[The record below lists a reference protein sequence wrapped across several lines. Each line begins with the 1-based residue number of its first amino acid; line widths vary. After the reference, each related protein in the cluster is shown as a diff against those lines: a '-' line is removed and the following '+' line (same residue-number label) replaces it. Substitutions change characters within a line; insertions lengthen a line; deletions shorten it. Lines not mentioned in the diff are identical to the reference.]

1 MRRIA
6 SGALVVGSSIGLSC
20 VLPAAWGATGTD
32 TGSSSDSPPVLE
44 EVVVTAGKVAEPL
57 QSVAAPITAITES
70 RLEDLQAIN
79 FADYAKLV
87 PGLSLQENK
96 PGQTVLT
103 LQGISSF
110 SGGSTVGLYVDDT
123 PYGSSSGLT
132 NGQFY
137 TGDLNTYDL
146 ARVEVLKGPQG
157 TLYGAST
164 LGGLLKFVTNAPDPA
179 RFAADTQLGT
189 ETTRSAWGWSV
200 KGMVNLPV
208 TDIAALR
215 VSGVHEKDPGFIND
229 PSRRL
234 DNINS
239 SEEDGVRA
247 SFLVKPLDALTI
259 RLTAVGQVTVY
270 NDNDAVDARE
280 NPATGQV
287 LIPLQPLTGDLQVSQ
302 NVPQYTHSRYRVY
315 DASVNWDFGPAALV
329 STTSYGT
336 LQQAQ
341 QTDDSVLG
349 AAPSPVVQITN
360 FDLEKLTQ
368 ELRLQSTPV
377 SQPARGELDW
387 LAGAYFTRE
396 TAQILPEVSGT
407 VGGVLPVG
415 GSFEDL
421 ASTYKEEAGFLNLT
435 YHFTSQFDVGVGGRY
450 AHNKQ
455 TSDQTFGGPLYAG
468 LPEQIGAS
476 SQGLALYSFAPR
488 WKPTRDTTVYARV
501 ASGFRPGGPNVFP
514 VGLATVNAS
523 STFKPD
529 RVVSTDLGFRTEWL
543 DHRLALDVSAFDI
556 HWREIQL
563 VGLITLSNGMQ
574 TSLTQ
579 NGGTAESR
587 GIEWQGTFAP
597 VSGLTLSL
605 NGAFT
610 DAKLTQDTT
619 ADVGGFNGDPLPYV
633 PRWTSA
639 LDVNYEFSVGAD
651 TRAFAGALASYVGK
665 QRTAFSSVLAF
676 TQIPLDSYTTL
687 DLRLGVRHDQWTAEF
702 FCKNA
707 TDQRGI
713 TGLGTNESANVAAD
727 TSAAFPQTVYVI
739 RPRTFG
745 INLGVRF

>member
-1 MRRIA
+1 
-6 SGALVVGSSIGLSC
+6 
-20 VLPAAWGATGTD
+20 VLPVAWGANGAGTD
-32 TGSSSDSPPVLE
+32 APDGSPPVLE

-57 QSVAAPITAITES
+57 HDVAAPITAITES
-70 RLEDLQAIN
+70 RLEDLQATN
-79 FADYAKLV
+79 FEDYAKLV

-103 LQGISSF
+103 LQGVSSF
-110 SGGSTVGLYVDDT
+110 SGGSTVGIYVDDT

-179 RFAADTQLGT
+179 RFAADAELGT
-189 ETTRSAWGWSV
+189 ETTRSAWGWSA

-208 TDIAALR
+208 GDSAALR

-229 PSRRL
+229 PSRHL

-239 SEEDGVRA
+239 SDEDGVRA
-247 SFLVKPLDALTI
+247 SFLVRPVEALTI
-259 RLTAVGQVTVY
+259 RLTAVGQDTVY

-280 NPATGQV
+280 NAAGQV

-315 DASVNWDFGPAALV
+315 DASVNWDFGAATLV
-329 STTSYGT
+329 SATSYGT

-341 QTDDSVLG
+341 QTDDSLLG
-349 AAPSPVVQITN
+349 ASPPVLQITN
-360 FDLEKLTQ
+360 FKLEKLTQ

-377 SQPARGELDW
+377 AQPAGGELDW

-396 TAQILPEVSGT
+396 TAAIVPELSGT
-407 VGGVLPVG
+407 YAALDLPLD

-421 ASTYKEEAGFLNLT
+421 ASTYKEEAGFVNLT
-435 YHFTSQFDVGVGGRY
+435 YHFTSQFDLGVGGRY

-455 TSDQTFGGPLYAG
+455 TSDETFGGPLYGGMA
-468 LPEQIGAS
+468 EQIGAS
-476 SQGLALYSFAPR
+476 SQGLALYSVAPR

-501 ASGFRPGGPNVFP
+501 ASGFRPGGPNIFP
-514 VGLATVNAS
+514 VGLATADTP

-529 RVVSTDLGFRTEWL
+529 RVVSTDLGFRSEWL
-543 DHRLALDVSAFDI
+543 DHRLAVDVSAFDI
-556 HWREIQL
+556 HWRDIQL
-563 VGLITLSNGMQ
+563 VGLITLSDGME

-587 GIEWQGTFAP
+587 GIEWQGTFVP
-597 VSGLTLSL
+597 VSGLTLAL

-610 DAKLTQDTT
+610 DARLTQDTT
-619 ADVGGFNGDPLPYV
+619 AEVGGFNGDPLPFV

-639 LDVNYEFSVGAD
+639 LDVNYEFSIGAD
-651 TRAFAGALASYVGK
+651 TRAFAGALASYVGR
-665 QRTAFSSVLAF
+665 QRSSFSPVLAY

-687 DLRLGVRHDQWTAEF
+687 DLRLGVRHAQWTAEL

-713 TGLGTNESANVAAD
+713 SGLGTNSSANVSAD
-727 TSAAFPQTVYVI
+727 SGSASPQTVYVI

-745 INLGVRF
+745 VNVGVRF

>member
-1 MRRIA
+1 MV
-6 SGALVVGSSIGLSC
+6 SSSIGLSC
-20 VLPAAWGATGTD
+20 LLPTAWGATGAD
-32 TGSSSDSPPVLE
+32 AESSSDSPPVLE

-57 QSVAAPITAITES
+57 KAVAAPITAITES
-70 RLEDLQAIN
+70 RLEDLQAVN

-103 LQGISSF
+103 LQGVSSF
-110 SGGSTVGLYVDDT
+110 SGGSTVGIYVDDT

-164 LGGLLKFVTNAPDPA
+164 LGGLLKFVTNAPDPTH
-179 RFAADTQLGT
+179 FAADAQMGT

-208 TDIAALR
+208 TDIAAFR
-215 VSGVHEKDPGFIND
+215 VSAVHEKDPGFIDD
-229 PSRRL
+229 PSRHL

-247 SFLVKPLDALTI
+247 SFLVEPVESLTL
-259 RLTAVGQVTVY
+259 RLTAVGQDTVY

-280 NPATGQV
+280 NAAGQV

-315 DASVNWDFGPAALV
+315 DATVNWDFGPATLV
-329 STTSYGT
+329 SATSYGT

-341 QTDDSVLG
+341 QTDYSLLG
-349 AAPSPVVQITN
+349 ASPPVLQVTN

-377 SQPARGELDW
+377 AQPVGGELDW

-396 TAQILPEVSGT
+396 TAQILPELSGT
-407 VGGVLPVG
+407 YAALDLPLG

-421 ASTYKEEAGFLNLT
+421 ASTYKEEAGFVNLT
-435 YHFTSQFDVGVGGRY
+435 YHFTSEFDLGVGGRY

-455 TSDQTFGGPLYAG
+455 TSDETFGGPLYGG

-488 WKPTRDTTVYARV
+488 WRPTRDTTLYARV

-514 VGLATVNAS
+514 VGLSTVNAP

-529 RVVSTDLGFRTEWL
+529 RVVSTDLGLRSEWL
-543 DHRLALDVSAFDI
+543 DHRLAIDLSAFDI
-556 HWREIQL
+556 HWRDIQL
-563 VGLITLSNGMQ
+563 VGLITLSDGMQ
-574 TSLTQ
+574 ASLTQ

-587 GIEWQGTFAP
+587 GIEWQGTFVP
-597 VSGLTLSL
+597 LSGLTFSL

-619 ADVGGFNGDPLPYV
+619 AEVGGFNGDPLPFV

-639 LDVNYEFSVGAD
+639 LDVSYEFSLGAD
-651 TRAFAGALASYVGK
+651 TRAFAGALTSYVGK
-665 QRTAFSSVLAF
+665 QRSSFSPQLAYS
-676 TQIPLDSYTTL
+676 QIPLDSYTTL
-687 DLRLGVRHDQWTAEF
+687 DLRVGVRHDQWTVEL

-713 TGLGTNESANVAAD
+713 TGLGTNESANVTAD
-727 TSAAFPQTVYVI
+727 TSSAAPQTVYVI

-745 INLGVRF
+745 ANLSVRF